1 MAATS
6 TNKQPL
12 LVDRVMHNVIDLNT
26 AAVASINVAGTNTA
40 LLLVDGSQS
49 DGCIIEDIYAIA
61 RGSVESTINLYISSA
76 FDYLRP
82 NEGLF
87 IGSFKSATTAGNV
100 TRWDEMPK
108 ILAPMP
114 QTGTESQFR
123 ALYLPKGKSVWAA
136 RQDTNTV
143 NDGPLLGAQGG
154 WY

>member
-49 DGCIIEDIYAIA
+49 DGCIIEDIYAIS
-61 RGSVESTINLYISSA
+61 RSNVESTINLYISSA

-82 NEGLF
+82 NEGIF

-100 TRWDEMPK
+100 TRWEEMPK

-114 QTGTESQFR
+114 QTGTEQQFR
-123 ALYLPKGKSVWAA
+123 ALYLPKGRTIWAA
-136 RQDTNTV
+136 RQDTAAV
-143 NDGPLLGAQGG
+143 VDGPLLGAQGG

>member
-100 TRWDEMPK
+100 TRWEEMPK

-114 QTGTESQFR
+114 QTGTEAQFR